1 MLSVFSSIS
10 DTTKRLILLTAGAV
24 LLMAAGT
31 PDMNPQLDRII
42 GGPTISDDILAPVP
56 AAQAAASAALLA
68 ATTPAD
74 VAAAARAAAAPTPVS
89 FPEDETVTAPRPV
102 QLTSLIDA
110 VDDEAA
116 VAVANNSDL
125 RCLANAVY
133 FESRGEPL
141 EGQLAVAQAI
151 LNRVQ
156 SGRYASTVCGV
167 VNQPKQFSFD
177 RTRTPRAGNDWSTAQ
192 AIAQIASQD
201 MYREVAPRAMSF
213 HANYVSPGWQG
224 KTRVAQIGR
233 HIFYR

>member
-1 MLSVFSSIS
+1 MLTVFSSIS
-10 DTTKRLILLTAGAV
+10 DTTKRLILLTAGA
-24 LLMAAGT
+24 LLLVAAGT
-31 PDMNPQLDRII
+31 PETNSQLDRII
-42 GGPTISDDILAPVP
+42 GGPTISDDILAPMP
-56 AAQAAASAALLA
+56 AEQAAASAALLA

-74 VAAAARAAAAPTPVS
+74 VAAAARAASAPRAIS
-89 FPEDETVTAPRPV
+89 FPEDQAVTAPRPV

-151 LNRVQ
+151 LNRVE

-177 RTRTPRAGNDWSTAQ
+177 RSRTPRAGNDWSTAQ
-192 AIAQIASQD
+192 AIAQIAAQD
-201 MYREVAPRAMSF
+201 MYREVAPRAISF